1 MIHIKKKKKLLKKL
15 SSKLECVVK
24 WKKTQKGNSVE
35 IKWLVLCFGC
45 RKYVLDPWLG
55 I

>member
-1 MIHIKKKKKLLKKL
+1 MIHIKKKKKLLKNL

-24 WKKTQKGNSVE
+24 LKKTQRGNSVE
-35 IKWLVLCFGC
+35 IKWLVLGC
-45 RKYVLDPWLG
+45 RRYVLDCWLG